1 MIWLK
6 QRAVLTAGREANN
19 KMKLHKLVVLML
31 AFGLVFSSKAVLFS
45 QDDDDDDNGQQM
57 EEMDEEEW
65 QRQMDELNGQK
76 AQLTQ
81 KLADLNKEIDALKQT
96 SAQKDKDIEKCEND
110 LYAMVGTTKSGV
122 ADFRKKFE
130 ETEKKINSK
139 TGTPEDARKM
149 YFDEITDNKARCLP
163 EFQDRY
169 ASMKKKLDDWNVVPP
184 TSGYTV
190 VKGDCLW
197 KISKM
202 KYGSPYFW
210 PAIWDANKA
219 GVVNKDQLK
228 NKRHKAITN
237 PNLIYPGQILK
248 IPTLTDA
255 QKKEAELKSKKYRK
269 VRKHKV
275 DVKKDDVKKDVKKD
289 DVKKDV
295 KKDEKK
301 DVKKDV
307 KKDDVKKDVKKDEKK
322 DVKKDVKK

>member
-1 MIWLK
+1 
-6 QRAVLTAGREANN
+6 
-19 KMKLHKLVVLML
+19 ML

-139 TGTPEDARKM
+139 TGTPADARKM
-149 YFDEITDNKARCLP
+149 YFDDITNDKARCLP

-169 ASMKKKLDDWNVVPP
+169 ASMKKKLEDWENVKAPE
-184 TSGYTV
+184 SGYTV

-228 NKRHKAITN
+228 NKRHKAVTN

-248 IPTLTDA
+248 IPALTDA
-255 QKKEAELKSKKYRK
+255 QKKEAEMKSKKYRK
-269 VRKHKV
+269 VRKHKS
-275 DVKKDDVKKDVKKD
+275 DVKKDDMKKDEKKDVKKDVKKD
-289 DVKKDV
+289 EKKDV

-307 KKDDVKKDVKKDEKK
+307 KKDEKK
-322 DVKKDVKK
+322 DVKKD